1 VGHIVTDLK
10 QAFKRG
16 NIVTQLIFI
25 NAGAFVVTSLLSVF
39 LVLFN
44 RSAAPMLSLFEL
56 PASVTR
62 FLDQPWS
69 LITYMFMH
77 DGILHILFNML
88 WLYWFGTISLYFF
101 TNKHLRGIYL
111 FGGLCGGLLYLLSYN
126 IFPYFAEA
134 TDRSFMVGASA
145 AILAI
150 VTATAYREPNYPV
163 RLLLIGAVRL
173 KYLALFVVLADLLFL
188 TSDNAGGH
196 ISHLGGALA
205 GLWFASCLS
214 KGTDIT
220 AWINKVLDSI
230 VALFDRKTWQRKPK
244 MKVYYGNGHTK
255 RKKDYDYNAQKKAQ
269 SDEIDRILDKLKR
282 SGYESLTTEEKKR
295 LFDASKR

>member
-1 VGHIVTDLK
+1 MGHIITDLK
-10 QAFKRG
+10 QTFKRG

-25 NAGAFVVTSLLSVF
+25 NTGVFVLTSLLSVF
-39 LVLFN
+39 FKLFN
-44 RSAAPMLSLFEL
+44 RNADSVLQLFEL
-56 PASVTR
+56 PASLSR
-62 FLDQPWS
+62 LLYQPWS

-77 DGILHILFNML
+77 AGILHILFNML

-126 IFPYFAEA
+126 IFPYFAE
-134 TDRSFMVGASA
+134 TVDQSLMVGASA
-145 AILAI
+145 SILAI

-163 RLLLIGAVRL
+163 RLLLIGTVRL
-173 KYLALFVVLADLLFL
+173 KYLALIVVLADLMFL

-205 GLWFASCLS
+205 GFWFASCLS
-214 KGTDIT
+214 RGVDVT
-220 AWINKVLDSI
+220 AWINKIPDGIAS
-230 VALFDRKTWQRKPK
+230 LFDRKTWRRKPK
-244 MKVYYGNGHTK
+244 MKVHYGRGRTM
-255 RKKDYDYNAQKKAQ
+255 REMDYDYNARKKAQ